1 MMKDRPG
8 KPRTNKTRQNG
19 PQKTTLTKDDLIRM
33 CSELISLR
41 LQGNLT
47 EVVKFFAPDARLRIA
62 GSSTANPLSSV
73 CVGHQQIL
81 EKIRTMN
88 VLIEYCDINPQAYVV
103 DEDHFVVRWTGRW
116 RNRGTGP
123 AENLEGVAHVRFRDG
138 LIVDYTNFVD
148 TAMIADM
155 LGWPLRTP
163 DDSQ

>member
-8 KPRTNKTRQNG
+8 NPRANKSRHIS
-19 PQKTTLTKDDLIRM
+19 PEQKVLTKDEMIRK

-41 LQGNLT
+41 LEGNLT

-62 GSSTANPLSSV
+62 GSSTVNPLSSV

-88 VLIEYCDINPQAYVV
+88 VLIEYCEIEPQAYVV
-103 DEDHFVVRWTGRW
+103 DEDHFVVRWIGRW

-148 TAMIADM
+148 TAMIAEM
-155 LGWPLRTP
+155 LGWPTR
-163 DDSQ
+163 SHEE

>member
-8 KPRTNKTRQNG
+8 NPRANKARHMS
-19 PQKTTLTKDDLIRM
+19 PEQKVLTKDDLIRK

-41 LQGNLT
+41 LEGNLT
-47 EVVKFFAPDARLRIA
+47 EVVKYFAPDARLRIA
-62 GSSTANPLSSV
+62 GSSTVSPLSSV

-88 VLIEYCDINPQAYVV
+88 VLIEYCEIEPQAYVV

-148 TAMIADM
+148 TAIIADM
-155 LGWPLRTP
+155 LGWPVRTP
-163 DDSQ
+163 EE